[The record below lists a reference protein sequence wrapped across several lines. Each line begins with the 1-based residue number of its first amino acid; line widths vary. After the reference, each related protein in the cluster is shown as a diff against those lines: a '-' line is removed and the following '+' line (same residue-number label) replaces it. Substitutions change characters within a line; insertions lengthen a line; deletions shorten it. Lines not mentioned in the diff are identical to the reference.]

1 MSRQVIERIDSLKGI
16 VIPEGVETTVTR
28 DYGKTA
34 DDKAKKLIQK
44 LVFATISV
52 ILLILV
58 TLGWREAVV
67 VGSAVVITLTLTLF
81 ASWAW
86 GFTINRV
93 SLFALIFSIGI
104 LVDDAIVVVE
114 NIHRHMAMGG
124 KTLLEAIPPAV
135 DEVGG
140 PTILATFTV
149 IAALLPMAFVSGLM
163 GPYMSPIPINASIG
177 MLLSLAVALVITP
190 WASQKLLSHRHQEDK
205 VDRSAEWLDSLFRR
219 LVGPFLRGDDGR
231 RARRWLGGA
240 VVIAILLAMSL
251 VGFNAVVM
259 KMLPFD
265 NKSEFQVVLDM
276 PEGTTVEQTSRVLDD
291 MAAYIKEIP
300 EVTDYQVYAGTAA
313 PINFN
318 GLVRQ
323 YYLREGPNVGDIQVN
338 LGTSSA
344 RRNRQAPRR
353 IGQDR
358 GSPARATGAGATR
371 SRNLRSQLRRAAENC
386 G

>member
-1 MSRQVIERIDSLKGI
+1 M
-16 VIPEGVETTVTR
+16 TR

-34 DDKAKKLIQK
+34 DAKAKKLIQK
-44 LVFATISV
+44 LTFATISV
-52 ILLILV
+52 IFLILV

-67 VGSAVVITLTLTLF
+67 VGSAVIVTLTLTLF

-177 MLLSLAVALVITP
+177 MLLSLAVALIITP
-190 WASQKLLSHRHQEDK
+190 WASL
-205 VDRSAEWLDSLFRR
+205 
-219 LVGPFLRGDDGR
+219 
-231 RARRWLGGA
+231 
-240 VVIAILLAMSL
+240 
-251 VGFNAVVM
+251 
-259 KMLPFD
+259 
-265 NKSEFQVVLDM
+265 
-276 PEGTTVEQTSRVLDD
+276 
-291 MAAYIKEIP
+291 
-300 EVTDYQVYAGTAA
+300 
-313 PINFN
+313 
-318 GLVRQ
+318 
-323 YYLREGPNVGDIQVN
+323 
-338 LGTSSA
+338 
-344 RRNRQAPRR
+344 
-353 IGQDR
+353 
-358 GSPARATGAGATR
+358 
-371 SRNLRSQLRRAAENC
+371 
-386 G
+386 